1 MCWARLRWVGELPM
15 AGCCRRQVLS
25 LALEKEGPLVTYGCM
40 ASMKT
45 RAGSRDEVVSIL
57 LSAVDGLREA
67 GCDIYLVGLSE
78 DDDVTIWVT
87 EVWRTKEHH
96 DASLEL
102 PGAKAAIGE
111 AMPMLTGEFTK
122 QELSVVGGLGL

>member
-1 MCWARLRWVGELPM
+1 M
-15 AGCCRRQVLS
+15 
-25 LALEKEGPLVTYGCM
+25 TYGCI

-45 RAGSRDEVVSIL
+45 IPGSRDEVVAIL
-57 LSAVDGLREA
+57 LSGADGLRAA
-67 GCDIYLVGLSE
+67 GCEAYIVGLAD

-87 EVWRTKEHH
+87 EVWRSKEHH

-102 PGAKAAIGE
+102 PEARAAIAR

-122 QELSVVGGLGL
+122 QELSVAGGLGL